1 MNSETNL
8 WRNEATAYAWP
19 GASSYRRCTRRTLG
33 EKAISRH
40 FKQGHLN
47 ARSSGKAMWPQCL
60 QISRLLDTA
69 SIGWNSPSTTQ
80 YGQRV
85 SFSDTQVTHFADFAN
100 IGWSLDNVTER
111 SNTLSF
117 MVSAILFAFCSDR
130 RPSRLKFRVAC
141 VSTETVPW
149 KSSTRMTG
157 FPPSPSTATKRQGP
171 RSRRA

>member
-8 WRNEATAYAWP
+8 WRNEGTAYTWP
-19 GASSYRRCTRRTLG
+19 GASSYRRCARRTLG

-47 ARSSGKAMWPQCL
+47 ARPSGKAMWPQCL
-60 QISRLLDTA
+60 QISRPLDTT

-85 SFSDTQVTHFADFAN
+85 SFSDTRRTHFADFAN
-100 IGWSLDNVTER
+100 IGWSLDNAMEI
-111 SNTLSF
+111 SKTLSF
-117 MVSAILFAFCSDR
+117 MVSAILFAFSSDMP
-130 RPSRLKFRVAC
+130 PSRLTFRVAC

-149 KSSTRMTG
+149 KSSTLITS
-157 FPPSPSTATKRQGP
+157 FPP
-171 RSRRA
+171 